1 MVGDAYRGMASLF
14 VFPSFPEQNRSAC
27 CASAEL
33 SSVGDYCCRN
43 LCLCLMIVFENRFSA
58 IISQTQTICDCNRLP
73 SLCSRLLPPF
83 DSVVVE
89 GNVFFQF
96 SVLILLRRL
105 FTAPPRHSMQAHS
118 ALGLIA
124 AFRFPFISPT
134 TCRG

>member
-1 MVGDAYRGMASLF
+1 MPKFFLNLSGKSSKIVHRGVLLEMTRDAYRGMASLF

-83 DSVVVE
+83 DSVVGKRELEEVR
-89 GNVFFQF
+89 G
-96 SVLILLRRL
+96 LLEVV
-105 FTAPPRHSMQAHS
+105 
-118 ALGLIA
+118 
-124 AFRFPFISPT
+124 
-134 TCRG
+134 RGI